1 VTRPAPPRQL
11 VITLLCL
18 LAAQFL
24 LGMTANFYARI
35 PRALPGVRGNVDT
48 RLGLAARWALL
59 HGPPEVKFHVAVGLA
74 IGACA
79 ITAAVLAIRS
89 RQRSLVLFTLLG
101 LVTAAAAA
109 LVGAAFLA
117 YRQNDTYSM
126 LMSAG
131 FLGSVFCYWTGLYLS
146 R

>member
-1 VTRPAPPRQL
+1 

-18 LAAQFL
+18 LASQFL
-24 LGMTANFYARI
+24 LGMTAYFYAQN
-35 PRALPGVRGNVDT
+35 PRAVPGIRGNVDT
-48 RLGLAARWALL
+48 RLGLAARWGLL
-59 HGPPEVKFHVAVGLA
+59 HGPLEVKFHVVVGLA

-79 ITAAVLAIRS
+79 IAAAVFAIRS

-101 LVTAAAAA
+101 LVMAAAAG
-109 LVGAAFLA
+109 LFGAAFLA
-117 YRQNDTYSM
+117 YRQNDTYSL
-126 LMSAG
+126 LMSVG

>member
-1 VTRPAPPRQL
+1 MTRRARQL
-11 VITLLCL
+11 VMTLLCL

-24 LGMTANFYARI
+24 LGMTANFYARV
-35 PRALPGVRGNVDT
+35 PQALPRVRGNVGT

-59 HGPPEVKFHVAVGLA
+59 HGPLEVRFHVAVGLA
-74 IGACA
+74 IRACA
-79 ITAAVLAIRS
+79 IAAAVLAIRS

-101 LVTAAAAA
+101 LVTAAAAG
-109 LVGAAFLA
+109 LFGAAFLG
-117 YRQNDTYSM
+117 YRQDDTYSL
-126 LMSAG
+126 LMSVG